1 VSGKSKTTSG
11 PSKLALPQINAATS
25 AVSNAYGQSSALA
38 NQAVDTLQANLPAVL
53 GQTLNNPT
61 LSAANTYTQGVL
73 NGDYLKGNPYLDQ
86 QIANTNSSVINGVNG
101 AIGTRGLTGG
111 SAQTQLLGRELAK
124 NESNLR
130 YTDYNNQMT
139 RMDNAVGSAGSLASA
154 GNQSIAALL
163 AYLTG
168 TAELPQS
175 VAGQY
180 ASGIGSLWG
189 NSNTTTQKQGLG
201 SMLGG
206 VVGSGLAGWA
216 SGGFKGV

>member
-1 VSGKSKTTSG
+1 MSGKSKTTTG
-11 PSKLALPQINAATS
+11 PSKAALPYINSATS
-25 AVSNAYGQSSALA
+25 AVQDAYGQSSALA
-38 NQAVDTLQANLPAVL
+38 NQAVGTLQANLPTVL
-53 GQTLNNPT
+53 AQTLNNPT
-61 LSAANTYTQGVL
+61 LGSANEYTQSVL
-73 NGDYLKGNPYLDQ
+73 GGKYLTGNPYLES
-86 QIANTNSSVINGVNG
+86 QIANTNASVADGVNG

-111 SAQTQLLGRELAK
+111 SAQTQLLARELAK

-130 YTDYNNQMT
+130 YTDYNNERT
-139 RMDNAVGSAGSLASA
+139 RMDNAVGSAASLSSA
-154 GNQSIAALL
+154 GNQGIAALL

-189 NSNTTTQKQGLG
+189 NSTTTTQKQGLG

-206 VVGSGLAGWA
+206 IVGSGLAGWA